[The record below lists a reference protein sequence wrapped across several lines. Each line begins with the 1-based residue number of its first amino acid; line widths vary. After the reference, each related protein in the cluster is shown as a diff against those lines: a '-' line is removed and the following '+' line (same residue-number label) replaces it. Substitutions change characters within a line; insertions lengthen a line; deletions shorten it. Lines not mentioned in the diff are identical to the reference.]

1 MPAEPSPQVFFR
13 PGQGHNM
20 NPFPGVNLTTNAGGQ
35 MMLSYVTFE
44 EGAVVPVHAH
54 PHEQGG
60 ILVSGQ
66 LQFTIGDRTELLG
79 PGDQWIIPG
88 HVPHTVVAVGG
99 PAVALDVFY
108 PIREDYLPKT

>member
-1 MPAEPSPQVFFR
+1 MPAEPAAPQVFFR

-20 NPFPGVNLTTNAGGQ
+20 NPFPGVNLTTNAGAKV
-35 MMLSYVTFE
+35 MLSYVTFE
-44 EGAVVPVHAH
+44 EGAVVPMHAH

-60 ILVSGQ
+60 I
-66 LQFTIGDRTELLG
+66 RTELLG

-108 PIREDYLPKT
+108 PIREDYLPEVLKN